1 MTRSR
6 LLALIAGA
14 VLIGTSAY
22 SLWNH
27 SRQEPTPAPTASEAA
42 TTAAIDAGIAV
53 NAKVPVGLGLQDSAG
68 NETTLADQM
77 GQNGLVLLL
86 VRSAGWCPYCKAQLI
101 QTVEIEDAVAQRG
114 YALASLSYDE
124 PDVLAGFKADQG
136 IGFAM
141 LSDPHSR
148 MIDALELRDP
158 QYGPDSKAYGVP
170 RAAILVLAADGT
182 VKAKQV
188 SDDFRRRP
196 QNDEVLAMIDEVA
209 D

>member
-1 MTRSR
+1 MT
-6 LLALIAGA
+6 GA
-14 VLIGTSAY
+14 VLIGASAF

-27 SRQEPTPAPTASEAA
+27 SRQEPSPRQTDSEPS
-42 TTAAIDAGIAV
+42 TTAGVDAGIAV
-53 NAKVPVGLGLQDSAG
+53 NAKAPVRLALQDSAG
-68 NETTLADQM
+68 NETTLASQM

-101 QTVEIEDAVAQRG
+101 QTVQIEEAVAQRG

-124 PDVLAGFKADQG
+124 PDVLAGFKADRD
-136 IGFAM
+136 IGYAM

-170 RAAILVLAADGT
+170 LAAILVLAADGT
-182 VKAKQV
+182 VKAKHV

-196 QNDEVLAMIDEVA
+196 KNDDVLAMIDGVA